1 MKIIIAGATGL
12 IGEAL
17 IKRLLGKH
25 EIVLFTRDVP
35 RARKQFEGAGIH
47 FADWHQPPSHLAAL
61 IDGSKALI
69 NLAGVG
75 IGDQRWTQNRKHAIS
90 GSRLQTVEAL
100 YQLISAAEL
109 KLDVVIQASAVGY
122 YGADPNREFSES
134 DVSGSGFLAEVS
146 KKWEDAA
153 MKFETVAS
161 RLVIIRTGVVLASH
175 GGALPQMAMP
185 FRFFAGGR
193 IGNGKQWISW
203 IDIEDEVEAIL
214 HLLNNRK
221 SKGVYNLTAPEPVQQ
236 WRLAKSIGNAL
247 GRPSWLTTPA
257 FVVRFLLGQMA
268 DELLLTG
275 NKVLPH
281 RLLSEG
287 FQFHFE
293 SVESSVNDKLK

>member
-61 IDGSKALI
+61 IEGSRSMI

-75 IGDQRWTQNRKHAIS
+75 IGDQRWSQSRKQAIL

-100 YQLISAAEL
+100 YQLISAAEIR
-109 KLDVVIQASAVGY
+109 LDVVIQASATGF
-122 YGADPNREFSES
+122 YGSHPSKSFSEA
-134 DVSGSGFLAEVS
+134 DASGDGFLAEVS
-146 KKWEDAA
+146 KKWENAA
-153 MKFETVAS
+153 QKFDTIAS
-161 RLVIIRTGVVLASH
+161 RLVIIRTGVVLAAE
-175 GGALPQMAMP
+175 GGALPKMALP

-193 IGNGKQWISW
+193 LGAGNQWISW

-214 HLLNNRK
+214 HLLFNTE
-221 SKGVYNLTAPEPVQQ
+221 SKGVYNLTAPEPIQQ
-236 WRLAKSIGNAL
+236 WQMAKAIGKAL
-247 GRPSWLTTPA
+247 KRPA
-257 FVVRFLLGQMA
+257 FIPTPSFVLRLILGQMA

-275 NKVLPH
+275 NKVLPD
-281 RLLSEG
+281 RLLAEG
-287 FQFHFE
+287 FKFHFSKVE
-293 SVESSVNDKLK
+293 TSVEDKLR